1 MKYSY
6 FFIFFFIFNNVL
18 AETDAGKLLNEIE
31 RNQKN
36 IEKPQQFELPEEK
49 EEDIVIE
56 DVEDVDTFI
65 VEKFIYQGNTLVTEE
80 QLNKIFNPL
89 LNKNIS
95 FADLKLALDEI
106 SILYEDLGL
115 VGIGRLPSQD
125 ITEKELVIEIIEAK
139 FGSVQFETLDETIVY
154 NVNPY
159 IVEDIILNKNKSGS
173 SLNTKKL
180 DEALLIASDLDGI
193 LVNQSLKPGKNPGET
208 DTFVRIINQPKY
220 SGLITYDNFG
230 SNTTGHKRTL
240 INNSFLSPTGI
251 GDRFDLSIL
260 KTDEEYLKTNGSRYL
275 SVNYQRPINNSG
287 TKVSLNSSVLKY
299 MVIEGDTKGQ
309 DLNGGSFS
317 TKLDLTHPLIRSR
330 TTTLRGN
337 FGLEKKHFY
346 NKQKDDFSSEY
357 NTYNLFV
364 GSNFEQNTN
373 FIFGGV
379 LSGFITTNF
388 GYNDYTNSI
397 QSFKDTKNFEKSEN
411 EHVKLNL
418 NLNYTQF
425 FNDKLTGIFKLNSQ
439 ISESNLDSSQKLYL
453 GGAEGVRAYPSS
465 EGSGDNGILINNE
478 IYMDINNN
486 FTLGAFYDYG
496 RVQQYV
502 HNTPN
507 STTGLSLSGTNQN
520 IYSLHGYGM
529 KIDYNFKNL
538 SANLTVAERLNK
550 NPIRSAANLDS
561 NGDDSRTQAWFQ
573 LNLSY

>member
-1 MKYSY
+1 
-6 FFIFFFIFNNVL
+6 
-18 AETDAGKLLNEIE
+18 
-31 RNQKN
+31 
-36 IEKPQQFELPEEK
+36 
-49 EEDIVIE
+49 
-56 DVEDVDTFI
+56 
-65 VEKFIYQGNTLVTEE
+65 
-80 QLNKIFNPL
+80 
-89 LNKNIS
+89 
-95 FADLKLALDEI
+95 
-106 SILYEDLGL
+106 
-115 VGIGRLPSQD
+115 
-125 ITEKELVIEIIEAK
+125 
-139 FGSVQFETLDETIVY
+139 
-154 NVNPY
+154 
-159 IVEDIILNKNKSGS
+159 
-173 SLNTKKL
+173 
-180 DEALLIASDLDGI
+180 
-193 LVNQSLKPGKNPGET
+193 
-208 DTFVRIINQPKY
+208 
-220 SGLITYDNFG
+220 
-230 SNTTGHKRTL
+230 
-240 INNSFLSPTGI
+240 
-251 GDRFDLSIL
+251 
-260 KTDEEYLKTNGSRYL
+260 
-275 SVNYQRPINNSG
+275 
-287 TKVSLNSSVLKY
+287 

-425 FNDKLTGIFKLNSQ
+425 FNDSITGIFKLNSQ

-486 FTLGAFYDYG
+486 LTLGAFYDYG

-520 IYSLHGYGM
+520 IYSLHGYGI
-529 KIDYNFKNL
+529 KLDYNLKNL

-561 NGDDSRTQAWFQ
+561 NGDVSRTQAWFQ